1 MVCHGA
7 LYAIG
12 GANDESTLS
21 TIERINIEDLVS
33 SSVASHRDNQQWKTL
48 DCRLSCDRK
57 GCAAVVV
64 HDRFIIVA
72 GGVGEDDDFLSSIET
87 IDTCSKSQCF
97 VISGPHM
104 NVARSAFGMAVI
116 GSTIYAVGGRRQYE
130 PAPVVGSVVLDEDE
144 WDWLD
149 DYEPYVSSVEYLDV
163 DDWLKEGPP
172 SATSVSTST
181 MSWQI
186 HKALSLRTPRCDHGM
201 VRVGSC
207 LVVVGGHKI
216 GDSCH
221 SVEALDTQR
230 NVVWELPEI
239 QGAVG
244 GVYNVVAISS
254 GIILINGWYSTH
266 QDSGERL
273 SLVDMN
279 SMCFAQ
285 LMALGKASMLTRGGA
300 GFNGRTQQFEKL
312 QNENRELTL
321 EVASLNDEKH
331 KLEQELERAHAHNR
345 ELDARLE
352 EAWTSSRLLNL
363 LLGEERG
370 DHESL

>member
-1 MVCHGA
+1 
-7 LYAIG
+7 
-12 GANDESTLS
+12 
-21 TIERINIEDLVS
+21 
-33 SSVASHRDNQQWKTL
+33 
-48 DCRLSCDRK
+48 
-57 GCAAVVV
+57 
-64 HDRFIIVA
+64 
-72 GGVGEDDDFLSSIET
+72 
-87 IDTCSKSQCF
+87 
-97 VISGPHM
+97 M

-116 GSTIYAVGGRRQYE
+116 GSTIYAVGGRRQYQ
-130 PAPVVGSVVLDEDE
+130 PLPVVGSVVLDEYE

-230 NVVWELPEI
+230 NVVWELREI

-244 GVYNVVAISS
+244 GVYNVVAIST
-254 GIILINGWYSTH
+254 GIILISVWYTEYLSD

-285 LMALGKASMLTRGGA
+285 LIALGKASMLTRGGA

-312 QNENRELTL
+312 QNENRELTR

-331 KLEQELERAHAHNR
+331 KLEQELDHSRIEGKPNKSAHCCIATTIQTKTHRQEKETIRNKTVVCTNTCTTVTTTGH
-345 ELDARLE
+345 ATHTHFH
-352 EAWTSSRLLNL
+352 TSTTTQDSHHTLSLTLSGNL
-363 LLGEERG
+363 TNQSASALGS
-370 DHESL
+370 DN